1 MDKLQQVIGRLG
13 ETQANVIEIHFKNV
27 PSNNKKSWISF
38 LNCQYF
44 NETSQRYFCSSK
56 VLSLVGLLRLLFLCY
71 SLSTESLFSRS
82 RQATLSGLLS
92 QFARTENESASDGRA
107 MSELPRDETQEP
119 HPLFPS

>member
-13 ETQANVIEIHFKNV
+13 ETQANVIEIHFKN
-27 PSNNKKSWISF
+27 KKSWISF

-44 NETSQRYFCSSK
+44 NETSQRHFCSSK
-56 VLSLVGLLRLLFLCY
+56 VLSLVGLLSLLFLCY

-107 MSELPRDETQEP
+107 MSELRRDETQEP

>member
-13 ETQANVIEIHFKNV
+13 ETQTNVIEIHFKNF
-27 PSNNKKSWISF
+27 PSNKKSWISF

-56 VLSLVGLLRLLFLCY
+56 VLSLVGLLSLLFLCY

-107 MSELPRDETQEP
+107 MSELRRDETQEP